1 MLIKETL
8 AILLFCLMAAR
19 PLQAADLPPDLGDQI
34 PAEGKRETVII
45 RAGKLPEVPPHAL
58 PDGYVLEVAA
68 ASPLVTHPIMGCVD
82 DQGRL
87 FIGDAV
93 GVNWNKAQLEK
104 NPPNR
109 ILVLDDTDQD
119 GVYDRST
126 VFADKMTFPQGAA
139 WRNGSLYVC
148 SPPGL
153 WKLTDHDKDGVAEE
167 REMIVSGFDYT
178 GNAADVH
185 GPKVHPNGRLY
196 WCHGRKGHA
205 AAGKDGK
212 VVHEGK
218 ASGVWSCL
226 PDGTDVQW
234 HSLGCAD
241 NPTGLAFTAEGDIL
255 GTCNLYYS
263 NPRGDTLMHWL
274 YGGVYERA
282 DQMQAIAGL
291 SRTMDVMPVIYNFGH
306 VAVSG
311 CAFGGW
317 GTGQI
322 NDGKLHL
329 YVTHFNTQ
337 RLVRMELTASG
348 ATFKTTENE
357 FLKINHPDVHLTDVI
372 EDRDGSLLVLNTG
385 GWFRIGCPSSLMAK
399 PDMMGSV
406 YRIRGPKTGRKLA
419 ESSAQAVGS
428 DSLLLGLQSPN
439 LQTRRRA
446 LEKMAHLG
454 SRDIPHEIL
463 ISVLADVSDATSE
476 HAAILASSRALLLE
490 SDARD
495 FLRKAVLRHDTALK
509 ITEAPS
515 SPENQ
520 SRVATKEERF
530 AAPEYLA
537 RVLKVADLCGV
548 KDQVF
553 HELVIRSSVQPNTAL
568 FKTAMGIAA
577 GDPELGHAV
586 MGKLSEQVSV
596 IDHATQ
602 DQRSLSELGAKKRQI
617 LVSQIEVFL
626 PAFLSEVQGQ
636 QLLTQLLVSSQDAF
650 KQCALRILA
659 GQTSGII
666 HESWLEPLK
675 SQLIKTPTPLLLDAI
690 KKLKSAHFD
699 AALQD
704 LAASA
709 HCPLSIRLKALDAV
723 RNVKLT
729 TELFEMIT
737 SVLKDATAS
746 PAARIQAAN
755 MLSSVPMTKE
765 QLLSVAPLL
774 ASVGPVELKS
784 MLTLARKTKD
794 LETGRKLALHLAANP
809 AIGSQQESVYR
820 TAFSDHA
827 PEIFETLL
835 HPAYEKATVAM
846 ERKKRQLG
854 ALADR
859 VLQEGRIQ
867 EGKKHFELGKGTCL
881 ACHKVGPVGRALGP
895 DLSKIGA
902 IRTERDLLESI
913 LFPSNTLAR
922 DYEAH
927 VIETR
932 DGQST
937 LGVIRSH
944 TAEGLLLMDV
954 AGQEKTVAHDHILSD
969 TTLTTSLMPMGLDAT
984 MPEQELLDLV
994 AYLRSL
1000 K

>member
-1 MLIKETL
+1 MSCMLLKDTP
-8 AILLFCLMAAR
+8 AILLLFLTAS
-19 PLQAADLPPDLGDQI
+19 LSVQSADLPPDKEEKI
-34 PAEGKRETVII
+34 PPEGLRETVVK
-45 RAGKLPEVPPHAL
+45 RAANLPEAPAHAL
-58 PDGYVLEVAA
+58 PEGFVLSTVAA
-68 ASPLVTHPIMGCVD
+68 APLVTHPIMGCVD

-109 ILVLDDTDQD
+109 VLLLEDEDRD

-139 WRNGSLYVC
+139 WLDGSLYVC

-153 WKLTDHDKDGVAEE
+153 WKLTDKDKDGVAEE

-218 ASGVWSCL
+218 ASGIWSCK
-226 PDGTDVQW
+226 PDGSDVQW

-241 NPTGLAFTAEGDIL
+241 NPTGLAFTPKGDIL

-291 SRTMDVMPVIYNFGH
+291 PRTLDTMPVVHNFGH

-311 CAFGGW
+311 CAFASIE
-317 GTGQI
+317 GQRA
-322 NDGKLHL
+322 GQEALQL

-337 RLVRMELTASG
+337 RLVRMELTPSG
-348 ATFKTTENE
+348 STFKATENE
-357 FLKINHPDVHLTDVI
+357 FLKISHPDVHLTDVI

-399 PDMMGSV
+399 PDMQGSV
-406 YRIRGPKTGRKLA
+406 YRIRGAKKSAVASNETGLPK
-419 ESSAQAVGS
+419 
-428 DSLLLGLQSPN
+428 LQVADLKSQD
-439 LQTRRRA
+439 LRVRRQA
-446 LEKMAHLG
+446 LEWLAQSDKHDLSA
-454 SRDIPHEIL
+454 EEL
-463 ISVLADVSDATSE
+463 IAVLEDLPDPTLE
-476 HAAILASSRALLLE
+476 HAAILACSRVLHLE
-490 SDARD
+490 SDAKT
-495 FLRKAVLRHDTALK
+495 FLRSAILRHEAARK
-509 ITEAPS
+509 IGAAKLSAEAKAGLEAKEGRFA
-515 SPENQ
+515 SPE
-520 SRVATKEERF
+520 F
-530 AAPEYLA
+530 LA
-537 RVLKVADLCGV
+537 RVLKVVDLCGV
-548 KDQVF
+548 KDEVF
-553 HELVIRSSVQPNTAL
+553 QTLVIRGAVHPEAAL
-568 FKTAMGIAA
+568 FKTAMGMAA
-577 GDPELGHAV
+577 RDPELTRQV
-586 MGKLSEQVSV
+586 IGKLAGQLPAKDAGVAEKKLSV
-596 IDHATQ
+596 
-602 DQRSLSELGAKKRQI
+602 
-617 LVSQIEVFL
+617 LVSQIEVFI
-626 PAFLSEVQGQ
+626 PAALGEPAARE
-636 QLLTQLLVSSQDAF
+636 LLTQMLVSSEDLLR
-650 KQCALRILA
+650 QCALRLLA
-659 GQTSGII
+659 GQTSGVT
-666 HESWLEPLK
+666 HEAWLKPL
-675 SQLIKTPTPLLLDAI
+675 SQQLATAPTPLLMDAI
-690 KKLKSAHFD
+690 KKQKSSHFD
-699 AALQD
+699 ASLQA
-704 LAASA
+704 LAANEKL
-709 HCPLSIRLKALDAV
+709 PVSIRLKAVDAA

-729 TELFEMIT
+729 GDVFEMVKG
-737 SVLKDATAS
+737 VLADTASS
-746 PAARIQAAN
+746 PAARIQAAG
-755 MLSSVPMTKE
+755 MMAAAPLTKE
-765 QLLSVAPLL
+765 QLIAVAPLL

-784 MLTLARKTKD
+784 LLPLARKTKD
-794 LETGRKLALHLAANP
+794 ADAGRVLAGEIAKNP
-809 AIGSQQESVYR
+809 SIGSQQESLYR
-820 TAFSDHA
+820 TAFSDHS
-827 PEIFETLL
+827 PEIFEAIL

-846 ERKKRQLG
+846 EAKKRQLG
-854 ALADR
+854 PLADR
-859 VLQEGRIQ
+859 VAEKGRVTEGR
-867 EGKKHFELGKGTCL
+867 KHFELGKGTCI
-881 ACHKVGPVGRALGP
+881 ACHKIGAVGRALGP

-927 VIETR
+927 IIETR

-944 TAEGLLLMDV
+944 TAEGLMLMDV
-954 AGQEKTVAHDHILSD
+954 AGQEKTVAHDLIISD

-984 MPEQELLDLV
+984 LPEQELLDLV

>member
-1 MLIKETL
+1 
-8 AILLFCLMAAR
+8 MAAK
-19 PLQAADLPPDLGDQI
+19 PLRAADLPPDSSDQI

-45 RAGKLPEVPPHAL
+45 RAGKLPEAPPHTL
-58 PDGYVLEVAA
+58 PDRYELEVAA

-119 GVYDRST
+119 GVYDQST

-139 WRNGSLYVC
+139 WLDGSLYVC

-153 WKLTDHDKDGVAEE
+153 WKLTDKDKDGVAEE

-185 GPKVHPNGRLY
+185 GPKLHPNGRLY
-196 WCHGRKGHA
+196 WCHGRKGHV

-226 PDGTDVQW
+226 PDGTDLQW

-291 SRTMDVMPVIYNFGH
+291 PRTMDVMPVIHNFGH

-317 GTGQI
+317 GSEHSK
-322 NDGKLHL
+322 DDKLHL

-348 ATFKTTENE
+348 ATFKATENE
-357 FLKINHPDVHLTDVI
+357 FLKIKNPDVHLTDVI
-372 EDRDGSLLVLNTG
+372 EDQDGSLLVLNTG

-406 YRIRGPKTGRKLA
+406 YRIRGPKTWKKLP
-419 ESSAQAVGS
+419 ESPAQAVDS
-428 DSLLLGLQSPN
+428 DSLLLGLQSTN

-446 LEKMAHLG
+446 LEKVAHLD
-454 SRDIPHEIL
+454 SPDIPHELL
-463 ISVLADVSDATSE
+463 ISVLASVSDAASE
-476 HAAILASSRALLLE
+476 HAAILASSRALRLE
-490 SDARD
+490 SDARN
-495 FLRKAVLRHDTALK
+495 FLHQAVLRRDAALK
-509 ITEAPS
+509 ISVAPL

-520 SRVATKEERF
+520 SRLATKEENF

-548 KDQVF
+548 KDQAF
-553 HELVIRSSVQPNTAL
+553 HKLIIQSSIYPDAAL

-577 GDPELGHAV
+577 RDPELVRAV
-586 MGKLSEQVSV
+586 IGELSEQIAVT
-596 IDHATQ
+596 DPTKL
-602 DQRSLSELGAKKRQI
+602 DQRSLDELNAKKRQT
-617 LVSQIEVFL
+617 LASQVEVFL
-626 PAFLSEVQGQ
+626 PALLSQIQAQE
-636 QLLTQLLVSSQDAF
+636 LLTQMLVSNHDAF

-659 GQTSGII
+659 GQTLGII
-666 HESWLEPLK
+666 HESWIEPLK
-675 SQLIKTPTPLLLDAI
+675 SQLVKTPTPLLLDAI

-699 AALQD
+699 GVLQD
-704 LAASA
+704 LAANT
-709 HCPLSIRLKALDAV
+709 HFPLSIRLKALDAV

-729 TELFEMIT
+729 AELFEMIT
-737 SVLKDATAS
+737 HVLTDATAS

-755 MLSSVPMTKE
+755 MISSVPMTKE
-765 QLLSVAPLL
+765 QVLSVAPLL

-794 LETGRKLALHLAANP
+794 PETGRKLALHLAANP

-835 HPAYEKATVAM
+835 HPAYEKATAAM
-846 ERKKRQLG
+846 ESKKRQLG

-859 VLQEGRIQ
+859 VIQEGRIQ
-867 EGKKHFELGKGTCL
+867 EGKKHFELGKGTCI
-881 ACHKVGPVGRALGP
+881 ACHRVGAVGRALGP

-969 TTLTTSLMPMGLDAT
+969 TTLMTSLMPMGLDAT